1 MKQTIKVASLNIAN
15 YDDHPNW
22 NTRKL
27 LISKEILAT
36 KPDVI
41 CLQEVRYNALH
52 PSTRNSHLN
61 SAQQILVEVQNN
73 SGLPGASVHTSVGTQ
88 YRPISDYPF
97 WEGLSIITAQPI
109 SQIGQRNFSWKHN
122 SIDLN
127 HRILQMALLKIGETE
142 LCLLH
147 THFTYD
153 MMGFLDN
160 ILETIDFYLPTKHRP
175 VILMGD
181 MNVTPDAQEFSHLQD
196 AGFIDLWQHFQ
207 PYTDGFSY
215 PAVHPIQRIDYMWA
229 NEQAASLV
237 TEVEQ
242 WAVKP
247 DETGIHCSDH
257 LGLIATLRI

>member
-1 MKQTIKVASLNIAN
+1 MPLFIHQSGRSIAQS
-15 YDDHPNW
+15 PI
-22 NTRKL
+22 TPLGR
-27 LISKEILAT
+27 
-36 KPDVI
+36 
-41 CLQEVRYNALH
+41 ALH
-52 PSTRNSHLN
+52 HHCPAHFPDRPTQFQLET
-61 SAQQILVEVQNN
+61 Q
-73 SGLPGASVHTSVGTQ
+73 Q
-88 YRPISDYPF
+88 YRPQSPHPANGSTED
-97 WEGLSIITAQPI
+97 
-109 SQIGQRNFSWKHN
+109 R
-122 SIDLN
+122 
-127 HRILQMALLKIGETE
+127 ETE

-181 MNVTPDAQEFSHLQD
+181 MNVTPDAHEFSHLQD

-237 TEVEQ
+237 TKVEQ